1 MKTRHLIG
9 SLPLLTLCCGLA
21 SAADEAPNPNVA
33 EAKGIIQ
40 QFATELQGELQAAMQ
55 EGGPVQAIE
64 VCKERAPGIAEEL
77 SAQTG
82 WTVGRTSLKT
92 RNVAHNRP
100 DPWEA
105 EVLARF
111 DARQAAGEDVQTM
124 AYAEVVDGEDGK
136 RFRFMKAIPTAEI
149 CLACHGQDVAPKVAE
164 ALDAAYPDDQA
175 RGYEVGEV
183 RGAFS
188 LSKPL

>member
-21 SAADEAPNPNVA
+21 SAANEAPNPNVA

-40 QFATELQGELQAAMQ
+40 QFATELQGELKAAMQ

-149 CLACHGQDVAPKVAE
+149 CLACHGQDIAPEVTE

>member
-64 VCKERAPGIAEEL
+64 VCKERAPSIAEEL

-149 CLACHGQDVAPKVAE
+149 CLACHGQDIAPEVTE

>member
-149 CLACHGQDVAPKVAE
+149 CLACHGQDVAPEVTE